1 MEPKEFDD
9 LDEMEV
15 WAKENPDEVSRHILQ
30 AWREIIE
37 GGAET
42 LVVVRAQPEE
52 YHEDMNII
60 VEQGEEKEALETLLQ
75 ESIDRE
81 DYELAR
87 DITNLQDKLD

>member
-1 MEPKEFDD
+1 METKVFDD
-9 LDEMEV
+9 LDEMET
-15 WAKENPDEVSRHILQ
+15 WARENPNEVSRHILQ

-37 GGAET
+37 GDAES
-42 LVVVRAQPEE
+42 LVIVKAQPDE

-60 VEQGEEKEALETLLQ
+60 VEEGEEEEALETLLQ

-87 DITNLQDKLD
+87 KITKLQDKLD